1 MIGITN
7 EDNMELMKRYD
18 DNHFDLAIVDPPY
31 GINADENAHKNGI
44 NCKINGFKEHK
55 KGSWDKSTPKKEYFT
70 ELQRVSKNQIIWG
83 GNYFTEYL
91 KEKIE
96 YATGMKFEVD
106 RVYANGQTIFNDGDW
121 HRDMADNERNSA
133 FVTALLYVSDITPE
147 NVNEVQ
153 GYTHFR
159 LLNDD
164 IVTIEPLKNRL
175 VFFDS
180 RVSHRG
186 CAPSIPG
193 FLRISL
199 AWKLKRIK

>member
-1 MIGITN
+1 MNSIRTIDDFLT
-7 EDNMELMKRYD
+7 EDEMKVLEEYFID
-18 DNHFDLAIVDPPY
+18 DVWRWGHTSHAKLK
-31 GINADENAHKNGI
+31 KNGPKSKWFYVI
-44 NCKINGFKEHK
+44 FD
-55 KGSWDKSTPKKEYFT
+55 DKP
-70 ELQRVSKNQIIWG
+70 
-83 GNYFTEYL
+83 YFTEYL

-96 YATGMKFEVD
+96 SATGMKFELH
-106 RVYANGQTIFNDGDW
+106 RVYANGQTISNDGDW
-121 HRDMADNERNSA
+121 HRDMDDDERNNA

-159 LLNDD
+159 LINGD

-175 VFFDS
+175 VLFDS

>member
-1 MIGITN
+1 MNSIRTFDN
-7 EDNMELMKRYD
+7 FLTEDEMKV
-18 DNHFDLAIVDPPY
+18 L
-31 GINADENAHKNGI
+31 E
-44 NCKINGFKEHK
+44 
-55 KGSWDKSTPKKEYFT
+55 EYFDGY
-70 ELQRVSKNQIIWG
+70 VWKWGHKSHPKNNAAWFAVRFDDKP
-83 GNYFTEYL
+83 YFTEYL